1 MPCDPQCRIRQLNRQ
16 LIMIKEEKIA
26 TLQQILDVTEELG
39 RETPRRRD
47 EVTRSKRQIMDKLI
61 ELVAEIAYLTAETAR
76 GCNPCQAN

>member
-1 MPCDPQCRIRQLNRQ
+1 MPCDPQCRIRQLNSQ
-16 LIMIKEEKIA
+16 LITIKEEKIA

-47 EVTRSKRQIMDKLI
+47 EVTRSKRRIIDKLV